1 MLPQEYFINSVSINE
16 IRRQATYR
24 STNHPSSCQIR
35 CVSTHWTVGTRD
47 VLPWTCLISS
57 ENARLHKTACKTGVS
72 THVFYTKH
80 LSEFIFIVMV
90 KFRPRTG
97 HEDPER

>member
-24 STNHPSSCQIR
+24 SANHPSS
-35 CVSTHWTVGTRD
+35 
-47 VLPWTCLISS
+47 CLISS